1 MSKLGKMSGT
11 GSGATHATI
20 TLPPGQ
26 TDRTGSASE
35 RSPPEA
41 ELPIAPVSPAAYP
54 NIVPPNNL
62 RLPDALTIKHGPAPL
77 LARFILEGDKA
88 VRNIGLRLRLRSD
101 FDELI
106 YINQQHVAIGNWLP
120 IPEAFNPKFAELT
133 QENAFWVSGE
143 NDQGDIVVTWAARI
157 YNWIGTNLAEQV
169 RVAWYGRDLGQPCVV
184 TAEAAT
190 LISGIVSC
198 AGASW
203 VRPDFRG
210 KHLSH
215 LMPRIGKAYACSR
228 WPIDWAIGFIGL
240 RNLDKGLAASYGQKN
255 LSYSILYP
263 GSAWGEVALAYTTV
277 ADVYEDLA
285 SFLAKHLCS
294 AEDPTLYEILSSTSL
309 AQEVTNT
316 SSEGVFHGN
325 NSRS

>member
-1 MSKLGKMSGT
+1 MSELDKLSDVWRNPADLTPHVGEP
-11 GSGATHATI
+11 GSEGLAAQPLESDRSLAAT
-20 TLPPGQ
+20 PP
-26 TDRTGSASE
+26 A
-35 RSPPEA
+35 
-41 ELPIAPVSPAAYP
+41 VYP
-54 NIVPPNNL
+54 NIVPSNNL
-62 RLPDALTIKHGPAPL
+62 RLPDALTIRHGPAPL

-88 VRNIGLRLRLRSD
+88 VRDIGLRLRLRSD

-106 YINQQHVAIGNWLP
+106 YINKQHVAIGDWLP
-120 IPEAFNPKFAELT
+120 VPEAFNPDFAELNG
-133 QENAFWVSGE
+133 ENAFWVCGE
-143 NDQGDIVVTWAARI
+143 NDKGDIVVTWASRI
-157 YNWIGTNLAEQV
+157 YNWVGTSLAEQV

-184 TAEAAT
+184 TAEAAK
-190 LISGIVSC
+190 LIGGVVSC

-240 RNLDKGLAASYGQKN
+240 SNLDKGLAASYGQKN

-263 GSAWGEVALAYTTV
+263 GSAWGEVALAYTSV
-277 ADVYEDLA
+277 GEVYEDLA
-285 SFLAKHLCS
+285 EFLAKKLGR
-294 AEDPTLYEILSSTSL
+294 ADRAAYETLSSTSL

-316 SSEGVFHGN
+316 SSEGVFQGSN
-325 NSRS
+325 RRS

>member
-1 MSKLGKMSGT
+1 MSELGKMLDTAGR
-11 GSGATHATI
+11 
-20 TLPPGQ
+20 P
-26 TDRTGSASE
+26 ASVAEE
-35 RSPPEA
+35 RSPSEA
-41 ELPIAPVSPAAYP
+41 EQTAAPAFSATYP
-54 NIVPPNNL
+54 NIVPANNL
-62 RLPDALTIKHGPAPL
+62 RLPDALTIKYGPAPL

-88 VRNIGLRLRLRSD
+88 VRNLGLRLRLRSD

-106 YINQQHVAIGNWLP
+106 YVNQQHVVIGDWLP
-120 IPEAFNPKFAELT
+120 VPEAFNPEFAELT
-133 QENAFWVSGE
+133 PENSFWVSGE
-143 NDQGDIVVTWAARI
+143 DDQGEIVVTWAARI

-184 TAEAAT
+184 TAEAAA

-228 WPIDWAIGFIGL
+228 WPINWAIGFIGL

-285 SFLAKHLCS
+285 NFLAKRLHG
-294 AEDPTLYEILSSTSL
+294 AEDDTLYAMLSSTSL

-316 SSEGVFHGN
+316 SSDGVFHGN